1 MENQNNNNPTTA
13 VTQMD
18 SFNAMSMYFDGNQFA
33 TAQRVCLMLAS
44 SDLVPKEYQYKPMN
58 ICNPDGTVNPML
70 KAQDDANKNKAMAN
84 CMIALNKAAQ
94 LHSDPLTIMQN
105 MAIVY
110 GRPSWS
116 ATFLI
121 GTVNTCGRFMPLK
134 FRFAE
139 DGHLKETYTVYTK
152 SEKGNGSVQK
162 TIDCPNYTCV
172 AYTTERGSEEVLEG
186 TLISMRMAF
195 EERWI
200 QKDGSKWLTMPKQML
215 MYRAA
220 AFWVRV
226 YAPEISQ
233 GMRTTE
239 EERDIVDV
247 PYEDVTDKVRSEVE
261 NTPVLTAPTIADAK
275 PAALPPA
282 QPGQPAA
289 PAAEPKP
296 ATEPAEGQPA
306 GQQPMAAAPGGMPAN
321 TNFDNAGGRRRP
333 TF

>member
-1 MENQNNNNPTTA
+1 MEENKNNTTTA

-18 SFNAMSMYFDGNQFA
+18 SFNAMSMYFDGTQFA

-44 SDLVPKEYQYKPMN
+44 SDLVPKEYQYKPIN
-58 ICNPDGTVNPML
+58 IVNPDGSINPAL

-134 FRFAE
+134 FRFEE

-152 SEKGNGSVQK
+152 SDKGNGSVQK

-172 AYTTERGSEEVLEG
+172 AYTTERGSDEVLEG

-247 PYEDVTDKVRSEVE
+247 PYEDVTDKVRDDV
-261 NTPVLTAPTIADAK
+261 NRPAQIAPTFHDAV
-275 PAALPPA
+275 
-282 QPGQPAA
+282 
-289 PAAEPKP
+289 P
-296 ATEPAEGQPA
+296 ATEPAKKQEQATAPA
-306 GQQPMAAAPGGMPAN
+306 EQTAQQPDNNPGGMPVN
-321 TNFDNAGGRRRP
+321 TNFDNQPAAGTTRRRP